1 MRGQGDTI
9 TGSPRLAAII
19 LREKARVE
27 GGGGLRRRLR
37 HLVEMKE
44 VGRGSIDSGIGLDLS
59 TPPSPVSP
67 PPSPVS
73 PPPIL
78 KDPKSCSK
86 VRKSISFSESHRR
99 VAR

>member
-1 MRGQGDTI
+1 MLGREDHGAS
-9 TGSPRLAAII
+9 SPRLAAII
-19 LREKARVE
+19 LREKARLE

-37 HLVEMKE
+37 QLVEMKE
-44 VGRGSIDSGIGLDLS
+44 VGRGSIDSGIGLELS
-59 TPPSPVSP
+59 A

-78 KDPKSCSK
+78 KDPKSRSK

-99 VAR
+99 LAR